1 MRIGI
6 LGVSGFIGGHL
17 ANYFLGSGHSVIGFS
32 RTLKS
37 FNHASYQAIQYN
49 SLLESSG
56 LNRLTELSC
65 DVLIDCADP
74 AQIDAAFDIN
84 QHVTIKTDI
93 LKMAYNAGVK
103 RYIYISSVKA
113 LTESSNY
120 PLCEDMQPR
129 PTSQY
134 GLMKIKIEDALVSM
148 SHRLSLDLVIVRPPL
163 IYGEGGGASIGKL
176 SGLIKLNIPLPF
188 KNLNNRR
195 SVISITN
202 FKNFIALLL
211 THERATQKRWLVADR
226 ESLTIEQMVMQ
237 IAGCLG
243 KRIYL
248 FWIPATLLKI
258 FLYFVGQKA
267 STTSLF
273 ESLLVNDIAARSD
286 LNWIPAEFC
295 ENDFCHSLNDN
306 NDKIL

>member
-74 AQIDAAFDIN
+74 AQIDASFDIN
-84 QHVTIKTDI
+84 QHVNIKTDI
-93 LKMAYNAGVK
+93 LKLAYKSGVK

-120 PLCEDMQPR
+120 PLCEDMHPR

-134 GLMKIKIEDALVSM
+134 GLMKVKIEDALVCM
-148 SHRLSLDLVIVRPPL
+148 SQKFSLDLVIVRPPM

-176 SGLIKLNIPLPF
+176 SGLIKLNFPLPF
-188 KNLNNRR
+188 KGLNNRR
-195 SVISITN
+195 SIISITN
-202 FKNFIALLL
+202 FKKFIYLLL
-211 THERATQKRWLVADR
+211 THENAAQKRWLVSDR
-226 ESLTIEQMVMQ
+226 EPLTIEQMAMQ
-237 IAGCLG
+237 IASCLD
-243 KRIYL
+243 KKIYL
-248 FWIPATLLKI
+248 FWVPTNLLKLI
-258 FLYFVGQKA
+258 LFLVGQKV
-267 STTSLF
+267 SSTSLLDN
-273 ESLLVNDIAARSD
+273 LLVNDVAARSD
-286 LNWIPAEFC
+286 LNWVPAEFC
-295 ENDFCHSLNDN
+295 KNDFCHSLNDN

>member
-6 LGVSGFIGGHL
+6 LGVSGFLGGHL
-17 ANYFLGSGHSVIGFS
+17 ACYFLGAGHSVIGFS

-74 AQIDAAFDIN
+74 SKINASFDIN
-84 QHVTIKTDI
+84 EHVNIKQGL
-93 LKMAYNAGVK
+93 LKLACKAGIK

-113 LTESSNY
+113 LTESSND
-120 PLCEDMQPR
+120 PLCEDMHPH

-134 GLMKIKIEDALVSM
+134 GLMKVKIEDALVSM
-148 SHRLSLDLVIVRPPL
+148 SHGLSIDLVIVRPPL

-202 FKNFIALLL
+202 FKNFIDLLL

-248 FWIPATLLKI
+248 FWMSTNLLKL
-258 FLYFVGQKA
+258 FLFLVGQKV
-267 STTSLF
+267 STSSLF
-273 ESLLVNDIAARSD
+273 ESLLVDDVAARSD
-286 LNWIPAEFC
+286 LNWVPEEFC
-295 ENDFCHSLNDN
+295 KNDFCHSLNN
-306 NDKIL
+306 KK